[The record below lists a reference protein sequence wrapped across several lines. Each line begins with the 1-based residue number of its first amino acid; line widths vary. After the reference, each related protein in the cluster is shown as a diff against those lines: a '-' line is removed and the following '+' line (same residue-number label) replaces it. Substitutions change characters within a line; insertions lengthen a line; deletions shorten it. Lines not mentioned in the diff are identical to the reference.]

1 MSALAWLMAANAALW
16 IGFGLYAARLASS
29 QGRLERRISQWEADN
44 E

>member
-16 IGFGLYAARLASS
+16 IGFGLYAARLAST
-29 QGRLERRISQWEADN
+29 QKRLEKRVSQLEDAD